1 MTPVIKDVLEDD
13 IGRPTRWT
21 FGTLGVRDG
30 RFGGAYP
37 NGHVRLNGFGTTPEG
52 GQVLMPPRV
61 VKCASYRKAVRKL
74 RQWLN
79 GYNV

>member
-1 MTPVIKDVLEDD
+1 MSKQTAILEDIQD
-13 IGRPTRWT
+13 NDLGITWT
-21 FGTLGVRDG
+21 YGTVTTAAWPCPHWR

-37 NGHVRLNGFGTTPEG
+37 DGRVGLQESASKVRW
-52 GQVLMPPRV
+52 

-74 RQWLN
+74 RQWCN